1 MAKRHAGPVRRHL
14 PLILLL
20 VLAVWIV
27 LIIVLITVHPTS
39 GGGNPM
45 G

>member
-1 MAKRHAGPVRRHL
+1 MAKRRAGPVRRHL

-20 VLAVWIV
+20 VLVAWNV
-27 LIIVLITVHPTS
+27 LIIVLITVNPTP